1 MHKLIL
7 HTFHFNWTAFL
18 LSLWFQRYLVLFIL
32 INALFHIVVIIW
44 LLLLLNVKRIK
55 LLINGFVWEVWLW
68 RLVFLVRHL
77 VFLVCWLDIVVL
89 VLIEDD
95 GIVERRLLILL
106 ELVVWLMLVFIWSF
120 NLILVIILIVF
131 LNGLASLIG
140 VLVGVFKKRIIR
152 FCLLLLWNMN
162 FFFFWVLRP

>member
-7 HTFHFNWTAFL
+7 HALHFNRTFNYLTALL
-18 LSLWFQRYLVLFIL
+18 LSLWFQRYLVLFI
-32 INALFHIVVIIW
+32 IVNALFHVVVIIW
-44 LLLLLNVKRIK
+44 LLLLLNVKRIE
-55 LLINGFVWEVWLW
+55 LLINGFIWEVGL
-68 RLVFLVRHL
+68 RRQVFLVLHL
-77 VFLVCWLDIVVL
+77 VFFVCWLDIVVL

-106 ELVVWLMLVFIWSF
+106 ELVVWLMLVFIWSL
-120 NLILVIILIVF
+120 NLILIIILIVF
-131 LNGLASLIG
+131 LNWASLIG

-162 FFFFWVLRP
+162 FFF